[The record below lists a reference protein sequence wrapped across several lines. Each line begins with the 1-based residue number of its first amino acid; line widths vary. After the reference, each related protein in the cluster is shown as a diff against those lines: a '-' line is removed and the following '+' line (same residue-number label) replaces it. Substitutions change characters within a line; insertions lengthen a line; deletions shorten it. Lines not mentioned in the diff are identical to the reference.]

1 MISFVDITSSN
12 REECISLS
20 VSSDQRGFVSN
31 NADSLKEAEANP
43 GMYPVGINKNG
54 KLVGFAM
61 YGNDSEE
68 NKSWIIRFMIDKAY
82 QRKGLGKES
91 LNNLIQLLFANY
103 RGSDIRLCVEPENE
117 VATKFYMNFGFLP
130 TGEKWGN
137 EIIYELKTPN
147 DS

>member
-1 MISFVDITSSN
+1 MISFVDITQSN
-12 REECISLS
+12 REECIALS
-20 VSSDQRGFVSN
+20 VSSDQRGFVAS

-43 GMYPVGINKNG
+43 GMYPVGINKDG

-61 YGNDSEE
+61 YGNDPEE

-91 LNNLIQLLFANY
+91 LNKLIQLLFANY
-103 RGSDIRLCVEPENE
+103 RGSDIRLCVEPENK
-117 VATKFYMNFGFLP
+117 VAAKFYMNFGFVS

-137 EIIYELKTPN
+137 EIIYELKT
-147 DS
+147 